1 MLEMTEQL
9 SIRDRASAALRAA
22 MRARDTEAVVALRTL
37 LGERLELSEAELVAI
52 ARREHEEL
60 ARSAEHADALGAH
73 TQADSRRRR
82 RDVVAGL
89 LDG

>member
-22 MRARDTEAVVALRTL
+22 MRARDTEAVAALRL
-37 LGERLELSEAELVAI
+37 SLSEAEMVAI

-60 ARSAEHADALGAH
+60 AHAAEHADMRGAH
-73 TQADSRRRR
+73 AQADSRRRR
-82 RDVVAGL
+82 CDVVASL